1 MRTLEL
7 NLNINDSEQMFASP
21 YRLYLPTEAEL
32 KQLLE
37 NDHIAFALNQADQG
51 SQL

>member
-1 MRTLEL
+1 MVKYSML
-7 NLNINDSEQMFASP
+7 NGNEQMFASQ

-37 NDHIAFALNQADQG
+37 NDRVVFGLRQTDQG
-51 SQL
+51 DVGASS